1 MSELILIAAS
11 GRAREVVT
19 MVRASGQYDVVGLL
33 DDDKEM
39 AGVIVDG
46 APVPGTIDDTP
57 QVHPRSGAGVPGLG
71 EVPGSRGGMTGGPG
85 PARCPA
91 RHRDRPHLGVP

>member
-11 GRAREVVT
+11 GRARQVLT

-39 AGVIVDG
+39 AGVTVDG
-46 APVPGTIDDTP
+46 AP
-57 QVHPRSGAGVPGLG
+57 GAGD
-71 EVPGSRGGMTGGPG
+71 
-85 PARCPA
+85 
-91 RHRDRPHLGVP
+91 H